1 MADVKSSQPRVYAA
15 AQEIG
20 GMNLLRSYLSRL
32 SSQIHFN
39 LEHPAISLIQAVP
52 SMSTLEIINELGEKD
67 KIFVAASID
76 NRKSQTL
83 PLFVQAKKRKSEF
96 TISLDNWVYFP
107 ERLVGV
113 GPTRLIVYDLYAY
126 DYAKKVFGD
135 FHEVELVQN
144 YYLKEICLEVSNHS
158 SDDNSWLFVDARPN
172 VFTLFDRD
180 LHENG
185 CCCTQIE
192 AVLREGGFVTF
203 RPHPSHRRI
212 SCENYLVTKYEGQFR
227 LSKESLLYRD
237 LFNHSNVLGSPGYA
251 LYVASE
257 SGKKVF
263 STASTNHQWNGPI
276 FERLSDRFL

>member
-1 MADVKSSQPRVYAA
+1 MAKLNSLQPRVYAA
-15 AQEIG
+15 AQEMG
-20 GMNLLRSYLSRL
+20 GMNLLWPYVSRL

-39 LEHPAISLIQAVP
+39 LEDPAISLIQAVP
-52 SMSTLEIINELGEKD
+52 SMSILEIINELGERD

-83 PLFVQAKKRKSEF
+83 PLFLQAKKRNSEF

-144 YYLKEICLEVSNHS
+144 YYLNEICLEVSKHS
-158 SDDNSWLFVDARPN
+158 SEDNSWLFVDARPN
-172 VFTLFDRD
+172 VFTLFNRD

-192 AVLREGGFVTF
+192 AILKAGGFVTF

-212 SCENYLVTKYEGQFR
+212 SCENYLVSKYEGRFR
-227 LSKESLLYRD
+227 LSKEILLYRD
-237 LFNHSNVLGSPGYA
+237 LFNNSNVLGSPGYA
-251 LYVASE
+251 LYVASQ

-276 FERLSDRFL
+276 FESFLDRFL